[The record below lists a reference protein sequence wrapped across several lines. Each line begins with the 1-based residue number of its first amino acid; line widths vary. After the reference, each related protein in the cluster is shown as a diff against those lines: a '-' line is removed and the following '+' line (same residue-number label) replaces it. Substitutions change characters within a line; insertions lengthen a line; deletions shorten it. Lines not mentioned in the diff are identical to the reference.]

1 MRRECK
7 YHAHF
12 TGIDAESEL
21 DENKKSND
29 KELIQLF

>member
-12 TGIDAESEL
+12 TGIDAEFEL

-29 KELIQLF
+29 KELTKLF